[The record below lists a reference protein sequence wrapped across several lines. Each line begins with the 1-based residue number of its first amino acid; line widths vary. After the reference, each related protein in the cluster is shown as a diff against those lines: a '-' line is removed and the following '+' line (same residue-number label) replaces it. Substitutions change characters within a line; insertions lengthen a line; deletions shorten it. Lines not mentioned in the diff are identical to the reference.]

1 MENVNSTLLPPQQS
15 ASTDLGPSL
24 FVWQE
29 CARRVHLTSEK
40 RIISELKETSSWRAG
55 GMEDGDARGSESR
68 LNSHMRHNALSIH
81 GKLPII
87 FLGEGKSSSN
97 AVFDKLE
104 DKVFMKSLFICMT
117 VGLLA
122 PAHQTTRH
130 VLVLLKS
137 AQSNARREGGRAFR
151 SASSFDHRVK
161 PVNTSMVYLSAQRAS
176 DHQKGLGAQAAA
188 RISPQ
193 CCPSR
198 FLLKQRGRYSVD
210 LHGAAL
216 PPRRRQTDGRIRY
229 DDG

>member
-1 MENVNSTLLPPQQS
+1 MENVNSTLQPPQQS
-15 ASTDLGPSL
+15 ASTDLALGPSL

-81 GKLPII
+81 GKMPII
-87 FLGEGKSSSN
+87 VFRGGKSNSN
-97 AVFDKLE
+97 VIFDKLE

-122 PAHQTTRH
+122 PAHHTARH

-137 AQSNARREGGRAFR
+137 AQSNAHRDREGGGRF
-151 SASSFDHRVK
+151 V
-161 PVNTSMVYLSAQRAS
+161 P
-176 DHQKGLGAQAAA
+176 
-188 RISPQ
+188 PP
-193 CCPSR
+193 PS
-198 FLLKQRGRYSVD
+198 
-210 LHGAAL
+210 
-216 PPRRRQTDGRIRY
+216 IIE
-229 DDG
+229 

>member
-97 AVFDKLE
+97 VIFDKLE

-137 AQSNARREGGRAFR
+137 AQSNAHREGEGGRF
-151 SASSFDHRVK
+151 V
-161 PVNTSMVYLSAQRAS
+161 P
-176 DHQKGLGAQAAA
+176 
-188 RISPQ
+188 PP
-193 CCPSR
+193 PS
-198 FLLKQRGRYSVD
+198 
-210 LHGAAL
+210 
-216 PPRRRQTDGRIRY
+216 IIE
-229 DDG
+229 

>member
-1 MENVNSTLLPPQQS
+1 MENVNSILLPPQQS

-97 AVFDKLE
+97 VIFDKLE
-104 DKVFMKSLFICMT
+104 D
-117 VGLLA
+117 
-122 PAHQTTRH
+122 
-130 VLVLLKS
+130 
-137 AQSNARREGGRAFR
+137 
-151 SASSFDHRVK
+151 
-161 PVNTSMVYLSAQRAS
+161 
-176 DHQKGLGAQAAA
+176 
-188 RISPQ
+188 
-193 CCPSR
+193 
-198 FLLKQRGRYSVD
+198 
-210 LHGAAL
+210 
-216 PPRRRQTDGRIRY
+216 
-229 DDG
+229 